1 MDKKLTN
8 QTILYSAQIL
18 PQLKVFNNFINCRV
32 SFVTGGTGTGKST
45 QMPILLLYALR
56 AFDYK
61 FYGNIV
67 DTQPRKNAVEGNASA
82 ISNFL
87 GIFLPTFG
95 YNNFIQYQTGDNNM
109 ACDDLFNTKYLM
121 LKLVTDKLLLTEMNQ
136 TILLTNNTRN
146 EYEIL

>member
-1 MDKKLTN
+1 M
-8 QTILYSAQIL
+8 
-18 PQLKVFNNFINCRV
+18 FNNFINCRV

-67 DTQPRKNAVEGNASA
+67 DTQPRKNAVEGNARA

-95 YNNFIQYQTGDNNM
+95 YNNFILYQTGDNNM
-109 ACDDLFNTKYLM
+109 DF
-121 LKLVTDKLLLTEMNQ
+121 LTQ
-136 TILLTNNTRN
+136 SI
-146 EYEIL
+146 